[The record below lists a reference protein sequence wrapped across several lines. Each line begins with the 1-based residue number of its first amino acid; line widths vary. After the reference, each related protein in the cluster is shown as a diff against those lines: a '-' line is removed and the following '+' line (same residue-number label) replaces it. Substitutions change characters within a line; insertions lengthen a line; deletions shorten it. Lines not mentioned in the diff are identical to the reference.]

1 MSKSRNR
8 NRRRRPTDARAVT
21 GEAGAFT
28 FTHRGRRY
36 TLPPASK
43 APARM
48 EAGVLIDS
56 IKDTTGAGD
65 ARLGIA
71 MLEAVEPDP
80 AAMTALRQMT
90 VEQFNRT
97 VGRWMAASGADLGKS
112 AGSSN
117 S

>member
-8 NRRRRPTDARAVT
+8 NRRPRSTDARAVT
-21 GEAGAFT
+21 GTAGQFT
-28 FTHRGRRY
+28 FTHRGRQY
-36 TLPPASK
+36 ILPPASK
-43 APARM
+43 APGRM
-48 EAGVLIDS
+48 QAGVLIDS

-80 AAMTALRQMT
+80 DVMAALREMT

-97 VGRWMAASGADLGKS
+97 IGRWMAASGADLGKS
-112 AGSSN
+112 EGSST
-117 S
+117 